1 MPSTCC
7 SPRPAGSVRTVS
19 SFSVVDSSPVRRRQP
34 FVTKGWDSESRLDED
49 LRRGLPA
56 TIWFESRWGHAL
68 LTCRRQVRLV
78 HSPSQRRRR
87 SRGHIRELPSG
98 SFQAIVYAG
107 KDPLTGK
114 ERYERQTAKTYQAA
128 EIALNAEGLI
138 EVSRGRRALVR
149 AGLPTPPG

>member
-1 MPSTCC
+1 M
-7 SPRPAGSVRTVS
+7 G
-19 SFSVVDSSPVRRRQP
+19 
-34 FVTKGWDSESRLDED
+34 
-49 LRRGLPA
+49 A

-128 EIALNAEGLI
+128 EIALNAEGPI

-149 AGLPTPPG
+149 AGHPTPPG